1 MGSARVLT
9 KQIAAVNNKTAVPL
23 RSQSREPGSA
33 FPALVS
39 GERWYVVQTLPCREA
54 RAQLQLEAQGFRTF
68 LPRYAKTVRH
78 ARRLS
83 TSSAPLFPRY
93 LFVALDLGRH
103 RWRSV
108 NGTFGVAGLLMGD
121 ELPLSVQPGVVESLA
136 ASCGAD
142 GHVALA
148 DRLAGGQAMRVLS
161 GPFADMVGKL
171 ARLDGAARVQVL
183 LQLLGGEVP
192 VSVAR
197 QALMP
202 ALAA

>member
-1 MGSARVLT
+1 M
-9 KQIAAVNNKTAVPL
+9 AAAHNKTAAPQK
-23 RSQSREPGSA
+23 SQSRQPGSA
-33 FPALVS
+33 FPALVR

-78 ARRLS
+78 ARSLS

-108 NGTFGVAGLLMGD
+108 NGTFGVAGLLMGN
-121 ELPLSVQPGVVESLA
+121 ELPLSVQGGVVESLA

-148 DRLAGGQAMRVLS
+148 DRLAVGQAVRVLS

-171 ARLDGAARVQVL
+171 VRLDGAARVQVL

-197 QALMP
+197 AALMP